1 MNLCGQSGGFGHIA
15 QLLAYFNMKALTYD
29 IQVRPFRCLV
39 RPSCMLTPALTHK
52 MLSRFPRRRGAR
64 ASAFVVVNHAERE
77 TSLFLPDCLTASK
90 EKRRPG
96 PAPRPLSLLNRTL
109 TCIYRVAHA
118 LDSFFYPLVIS
129 STLEILLPAT
139 YLPLVISWP
148 TGSLPS
154 LLISFVHGLGFCCA
168 CFSGSSLL
176 QLQPIRQGNS
186 QINS

>member
-1 MNLCGQSGGFGHIA
+1 MF
-15 QLLAYFNMKALTYD
+15 
-29 IQVRPFRCLV
+29 
-39 RPSCMLTPALTHK
+39 TPALTHK
-52 MLSRFPRRRGAR
+52 NAFPLSFPRRRR
-64 ASAFVVVNHAERE
+64 QVHSSSSIMQRERR
-77 TSLFLPDCLTASK
+77 LFSCPTASPP
-90 EKRRPG
+90 RRRRG
-96 PAPRPLSLLNRTL
+96 GRGRPLSLLNRTL

-176 QLQPIRQGNS
+176 LLQTKETPT
-186 QINS
+186 